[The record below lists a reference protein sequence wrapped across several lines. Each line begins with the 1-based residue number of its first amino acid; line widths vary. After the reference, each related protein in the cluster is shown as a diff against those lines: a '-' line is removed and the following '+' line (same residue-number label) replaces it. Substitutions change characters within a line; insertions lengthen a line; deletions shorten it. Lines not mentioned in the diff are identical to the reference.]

1 MYFDINSPRL
11 RADIR
16 ALSAQ
21 IRGLK
26 RALGS
31 RWQQPMADLQR
42 ELHRLKGR
50 ATELCALSAY
60 ARGRLHLQRAPRGAP
75 PDWSAAAYH
84 QRIAERLGPSYSL
97 ALRSFGAALEQ
108 SA

>member
-1 MYFDINSPRL
+1 MYFHINHHQL

-26 RALGS
+26 RALGA
-31 RWQQPMADLQR
+31 RWQRPMADAQR
-42 ELHRLKGR
+42 ELHRLKLR

-60 ARGRLHLQRAPRGAP
+60 SRGRLHLQRAPVGAP
-75 PDWSAAAYH
+75 PDWSAGAYH

-97 ALRSFGAALEQ
+97 ALASFSTVLEQ

>member
-1 MYFDINSPRL
+1 MYFHINHPQL

-26 RALGS
+26 HVLGA
-31 RWQQPMADLQR
+31 RWERPMADLQR
-42 ELHRLKGR
+42 ELHRLKLR

-60 ARGRLHLQRAPRGAP
+60 SRGRLHLQRAPGGAP

-84 QRIAERLGPSYSL
+84 QRITERLGPSYSL
-97 ALRSFGAALEQ
+97 ALASFGAQLEQ